1 MGDSTVPVISHSGG
15 VDRLLRHHGH
25 RRTAASL
32 SRNVAPG
39 YRRGV
44 PAWAQLGQ
52 ARGGWRLRHGV
63 GAALDC
69 GRLVV
74 ATDEEF
80 AREPSRLDE
89 GLAMAPRNVDE
100 QARRRYPATTAL
112 GAGCHALGPSSPG
125 ALRAQNARALGAAL
139 VACSRRLRTATA
151 VKLCARDAR
160 SVTLVKSSV
169 TLLDRDASNA
179 IGEGYTLRPLEEISS
194 RARFVWCHPREDIEF
209 VIGDDE
215 VLEEAALA
223 ARHRPGGDPPA
234 GLLRD
239 I

>member
-39 YRRGV
+39 YRRRL

-63 GAALDC
+63 GAALYC

-89 GLAMAPRNVDE
+89 GLAMAPRKVDK
-100 QARRRYPATTAL
+100 QARRRYSTLATAAP

-125 ALRAQNARALGAAL
+125 ALRARNAHAPGAAL
-139 VACSRRLRTATA
+139 VACSRRLRTPQRSNFASATRA
-151 VKLCARDAR
+151 HSAPR
-160 SVTLVKSSV
+160 SS
-169 TLLDRDASNA
+169 
-179 IGEGYTLRPLEEISS
+179 
-194 RARFVWCHPREDIEF
+194 
-209 VIGDDE
+209 
-215 VLEEAALA
+215 LA
-223 ARHRPGGDPPA
+223 AGGFALPQRSNEGVD
-234 GLLRD
+234 LQYH
-239 I
+239 

>member
-139 VACSRRLRTATA
+139 VACSPRLRTATHSGQTSRPQR
-151 VKLCARDAR
+151 ARTRRRTRRLQPA
-160 SVTLVKSSV
+160 
-169 TLLDRDASNA
+169 ASHCHS
-179 IGEGYTLRPLEEISS
+179 GQTLRPRREERHTCQVKCDAPRS
-194 RARFVWCHPREDIEF
+194 RCK
-209 VIGDDE
+209 
-215 VLEEAALA
+215 
-223 ARHRPGGDPPA
+223 
-234 GLLRD
+234 
-239 I
+239 

>member
-39 YRRGV
+39 YRRGL

-89 GLAMAPRNVDE
+89 ALAVALRKVNE
-100 QARRRYPATTAL
+100 QARRRCPCHNSAGRWLPRL
-112 GAGCHALGPSSPG
+112 GAVTPR
-125 ALRAQNARALGAAL
+125 RASRPQRARTRRRA
-139 VACSRRLRTATA
+139 RRLQPA
-151 VKLCARDAR
+151 
-160 SVTLVKSSV
+160 
-169 TLLDRDASNA
+169 ASHCHS
-179 IGEGYTLRPLEEISS
+179 GQTSRPQ
-194 RARFVWCHPREDIEF
+194 RARTRR
-209 VIGDDE
+209 G
-215 VLEEAALA
+215 
-223 ARHRPGGDPPA
+223 ARRLQPGGFALPQRSNEGVD
-234 GLLRD
+234 LQH
-239 I
+239 

>member
-89 GLAMAPRNVDE
+89 GLAMAPRKVDK
-100 QARRRYPATTAL
+100 QARRRYPCHNNTGRWLPRL
-112 GAGCHALGPSSPG
+112 GAVIPRRASRPQRARTRRRARRLQPAASHAK
-125 ALRAQNARALGAAL
+125 AVKLRVRNARALGAAL
-139 VACSRRLRTATA
+139 VACSRA
-151 VKLCARDAR
+151 
-160 SVTLVKSSV
+160 
-169 TLLDRDASNA
+169 ASH
-179 IGEGYTLRPLEEISS
+179 
-194 RARFVWCHPREDIEF
+194 CHSGQTR
-209 VIGDDE
+209 V
-215 VLEEAALA
+215 
-223 ARHRPGGDPPA
+223 
-234 GLLRD
+234 
-239 I
+239 

>member
-1 MGDSTVPVISHSGG
+1 MRNSHESLRASTRAWRWRLVTWMSKQGGGTPPQQHWALAATPWGRHPPARFAPKTRAHSAP
-15 VDRLLRHHGH
+15 HS
-25 RRTAASL
+25 SL
-32 SRNVAPG
+32 A
-39 YRRGV
+39 
-44 PAWAQLGQ
+44 
-52 ARGGWRLRHGV
+52 ARGF
-63 GAALDC
+63 ALPHIA
-69 GRLVV
+69 VK
-74 ATDEEF
+74 
-80 AREPSRLDE
+80 
-89 GLAMAPRNVDE
+89 
-100 QARRRYPATTAL
+100 
-112 GAGCHALGPSSPG
+112 
-125 ALRAQNARALGAAL
+125 LRARNARALGAAL